1 MNFFK
6 KLKAGALQYV
16 LAISIIIALVL
27 FAFISLVYLQQKLQT
42 KNSFF
47 KEAVLNVQFGFNSIA
62 STTLS
67 YNEVKELQVSDNVQ
81 EKTSLLK
88 KHWGVFDL
96 ATVSSTVKNEHFS
109 KTAILGNHNL
119 KREALYL
126 QETYARLI
134 LVGNSK
140 IVGNVS
146 LPKQGI
152 STGNIA
158 GTSFNGDKLFYGNRK
173 TSTKTLPEI
182 ANNSYLKNLLRLN
195 FLNDNTSFFEL
206 NDGLKKQQSF
216 TEATLVNTN
225 NGHLYLSNISLKG
238 NIILHSSTKI
248 IVRASAVLEDVILI
262 APEVEIKSNVK
273 GNFQVFSSKKILVE
287 KNCQLAYPSA
297 LVLLNKQQQSSNTNN
312 KDKIL
317 IQIDSNSSVK
327 GIVLFKQ
334 ESLKNNINFTPQ
346 IRIAKGSTVTGDV
359 YCNKNLELLGSV
371 FGSVYTSKFITLQFG
386 STYTNH
392 IYNGVI
398 NSAKLQKQYCGL
410 SFKNPK
416 LKVAKWVY

>member
-1 MNFFK
+1 MIFFK

-16 LAISIIIALVL
+16 LAISTIIALVL

-42 KNSFF
+42 KNAFF
-47 KEAVLNVQFGFNSIA
+47 KEAVLNVQFGFHSLANDE
-62 STTLS
+62 LS
-67 YNEVKELQVSDNVQ
+67 YNQVKELQVSDNIQ
-81 EKTSLLK
+81 EKTSIVK

-96 ATVSSTVKNEHFS
+96 ATVSSNVKNEHFS

-126 QETYARLI
+126 KETYARLI

-158 GTSFNGDKLFYGNRK
+158 GTSFNGDKLFYGTRK

-182 ANNSYLKNLLRLN
+182 ANKEYFKNLLRLN

-206 NDGLKKQQSF
+206 SDGLQKHQSF
-216 TEATLVNTN
+216 TEETLVNTN
-225 NGHLYLSNISLKG
+225 NGHLFLSNIKLKG

-248 IVRASAVLEDVILI
+248 IVSSSAILEDIILI

-273 GNFQVFSSKKILVE
+273 GNFQVFSSKKIHVN
-287 KNCQLAYPSA
+287 KNCHLAYPSA
-297 LVLLNKQQQSSNTNN
+297 LVLLNKQQQNTNSNN
-312 KDKIL
+312 KDKVL
-317 IQIDSNSSVK
+317 IQIDANSSVK
-327 GIVLFKQ
+327 GVVLFEQ
-334 ESLKNNINFTPQ
+334 ESLKTSINFTPQ
-346 IRIAKGSTVTGDV
+346 IKISKNSIVTGDV
-359 YCNKNLELLGSV
+359 YCNKNLELLGTV
-371 FGSVYTSKFITLQFG
+371 YGSVYTSSFITLQFG

-392 IYNGVI
+392 IYHGVI
-398 NSAKLQKQYCGL
+398 NSDKLPKQYCGL